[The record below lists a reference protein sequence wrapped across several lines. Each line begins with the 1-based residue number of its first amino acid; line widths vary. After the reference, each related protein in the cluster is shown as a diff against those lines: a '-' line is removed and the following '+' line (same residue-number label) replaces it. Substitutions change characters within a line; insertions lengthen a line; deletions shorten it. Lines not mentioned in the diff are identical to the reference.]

1 MPGFLKGADHFE
13 DPRHPSYITYPQRV
27 MIGTPLLKNVC
38 GISSMNQ
45 MTLKFN
51 EDAYIK
57 NISNIC
63 ELPEELP
70 EIPHFITINNY
81 LSGLDPV
88 HLEQMQAGLVKRL
101 LRGRAYENARYRK
114 KWLVIVD
121 ATGICSFNEE
131 NDDKCLHRT
140 YNKGEENEYTVWS
153 HSVLEA
159 KIYLGEHLVV
169 SIGSEYIENNA
180 EDARRQEGMG
190 AEQVKQDCELKAF
203 RRLAEKIK
211 RNFPR
216 LPVCILGDSLYATE
230 TMFGICEKYGWD
242 YIIRLKDGAMPAVSE
257 EFHMLKDREK
267 ENEYKGRKWVN
278 GIAFQDRTVNVVE
291 WEENGKRFQWVTNIE
306 VSKETVAGLTKAGR
320 KRWKIEN
327 EGFNNQKNHRFEIE
341 HVCSHNYTAMK
352 NHYLLIQIADTLR
365 QVYELKAYG
374 NRGLKVHIKNISS
387 DLLAHFGRI
396 LTREDIFQPQH
407 QGTNALS

>member
-1 MPGFLKGADHFE
+1 
-13 DPRHPSYITYPQRV
+13 
-27 MIGTPLLKNVC
+27 
-38 GISSMNQ
+38 MNQ

-63 ELPEELP
+63 ELPEELS

-88 HLEQMQAGLVKRL
+88 HLEHMQAGLVKRL
-101 LRGRAYENARYRK
+101 LRGRAYEGARYRK

-131 NDDKCLHRT
+131 NDEKCLHRT
-140 YNKGEENEYTVWS
+140 YNKGTEDAYTVWS

-180 EDARRQEGMG
+180 EDAEQQEKMG

-203 RRLAEKIK
+203 KRLARKIK
-211 RNFPR
+211 RRFPH

-230 TMFGICEKYGWD
+230 TVFGTCRAYGWD
-242 YIIRLKDGAMPAVSE
+242 YIIRLKDGAMPGVSK
-257 EFHMLKDREK
+257 EFHMLKDREG
-267 ENEYKGRKWVN
+267 ENLYKGRKWVN
-278 GIAFQDRTVNVVE
+278 EVAFQDKTVNVVE
-291 WEENGKRFQWVTNIE
+291 WEEKEKSFQWVTNMEISKDTV
-306 VSKETVAGLTKAGR
+306 VSLTKAGR

-327 EGFNNQKNHRFEIE
+327 EGFNNQKKHRFEME

-352 NHYLLIQIADTLR
+352 NHYMLIQIADTLR
-365 QVYELKAYG
+365 QVYELKAYE

-396 LTREDIFQPQH
+396 LTREDIFHPQH
-407 QGTNALS
+407 QETNVLS